1 MKFSKIIV
9 SAIALSGFLS
19 ACSSKIPEQV
29 AELLPNGYSI
39 DGKAIY
45 LRGEM
50 NDYEVS
56 ETYRLRKADEGYCT
70 LATLRADWAPYK
82 FKFADE
88 NWSNGTN
95 FGYLNP
101 PGVLKEG
108 SRTIPLNPNSKFEE
122 ISFYPKADGVYK
134 FCLIPQNDNYYLL
147 VLKSSKKELPTMAQ
161 LIKMSK
167 SN

>member
-1 MKFSKIIV
+1 MLSK
-9 SAIALSGFLS
+9 
-19 ACSSKIPEQV
+19 
-29 AELLPNGYSI
+29 
-39 DGKAIY
+39 
-45 LRGEM
+45 
-50 NDYEVS
+50 
-56 ETYRLRKADEGYCT
+56 
-70 LATLRADWAPYK
+70 
-82 FKFADE
+82 
-88 NWSNGTN
+88 NGTN

-134 FCLIPQNDNYYLL
+134 FCLIPQNDKYYVL